1 MSPLCD
7 MFIVIV
13 LCQYLICVGLMSHE
27 LFQLF
32 NLHLYLLNYS
42 FKVIIYLFIFYTNL
56 SKNSGQLSIEYDW
69 FANM

>member
-1 MSPLCD
+1 
-7 MFIVIV
+7 
-13 LCQYLICVGLMSHE
+13 MSHE

-42 FKVIIYLFIFYTNL
+42 FKAIIYLFIFYTNL
-56 SKNSGQLSIEYDW
+56 SENSEQLSIEYEK